1 MKELMIHVEKAV
13 RPVRASGGRKDRMR
27 RELLAHL
34 TEIYQTELKRLG
46 NEAAAHEQAI
56 QRFGAPA
63 DLTRELQDSVG
74 WGERCAFAMER
85 WFGWRAPES
94 AARYT
99 FRMAVQLFLLI
110 SVLAALAFV
119 PVLIFEGQAADMMI
133 RLRLAFS
140 FVFLCSADVFLL
152 GLLYF
157 KMRDRLLGG
166 LGVQRSWRHVAV
178 YGMLSILVFLA
189 NGFSFGFLGIGDAA
203 EGWKLMAYGAP
214 FALGVPLWMGLIAR
228 FHGPGQI
235 RHTEWECLD
244 IGVDA

>member
-1 MKELMIHVEKAV
+1 MLKV
-13 RPVRASGGRKDRMR
+13 GRDSPQYGLGLHFHQII
-27 RELLAHL
+27 ESTLAD
-34 TEIYQTELKRLG
+34 IFGRG
-46 NEAAAHEQAI
+46 S
-56 QRFGAPA
+56 QRFEEAGRR
-63 DLTRELQDSVG
+63 LRG
-74 WGERCAFAMER
+74 F
-85 WFGWRAPES
+85 FGRQT

-110 SVLAALAFV
+110 GVLAALAFV

-133 RLRLAFS
+133 RLRLVSS

-166 LGVQRSWRHVAV
+166 LGVQRSWRRVMA
-178 YGMLSILVFLA
+178 YSILAMLIFLA

-203 EGWKLMAYGAP
+203 EGWNLMAYGAP

-228 FHGPGQI
+228 FHGPAEI

-244 IGVDA
+244 IG